1 MKQIVVLD
9 GKTLGNVDFS
19 KLNEFGNVTYYD
31 LTSSNEV
38 EERIKNANIVLTN
51 KVVLNENNLKNA
63 KNLELICEMATGFNN
78 IDVNYAKENN
88 IAVTNVAGY
97 STNTVAQHTF
107 AMALNLY
114 DKIAYF
120 DNYVKSK
127 EYSRSNVFTNVDEV
141 YKDIN
146 GKVWGIVGLGA
157 IGKRV
162 AKIAEAF
169 GCEVVYY
176 STSGKNSN
184 SEYRRVDFKEL
195 LEISDI
201 ISIHAPLN
209 ENTKGL
215 MNYEAFKGMKNDS
228 ILINMGR
235 GPIVVDADLAKAI
248 DENLI
253 GGAGLDVFEIEPMQE
268 NNPLLSIKNK
278 EKLVLSPH
286 IAWASEEARNRLF
299 NDLLENIRVYNKGE
313 IKNRVLIYV

>member
-9 GKTLGNVDFS
+9 GRTLGNVDFS

-63 KNLELICEMATGFNN
+63 KNIELICEMATGFNN
-78 IDVNYAKENN
+78 IDVKYAKENN

-141 YKDIN
+141 YRDIN
-146 GKVWGIVGLGA
+146 EKVWGIVGFGA
-157 IGKRV
+157 IGKKV
-162 AKIAEAF
+162 AKIADAF
-169 GCEVVYY
+169 GCKVIYY

-184 SEYRRVDFKEL
+184 SEYDRVSFEEL
-195 LEISDI
+195 LEKADV

-209 ENTKGL
+209 ENTKNL
-215 MNYEAFKGMKNDS
+215 MNYEAFKKMKKDS

-235 GPIVVDADLAKAI
+235 GPIVVDEDLAKAI

-253 GGAGLDVFEIEPMQE
+253 GGAGLDVFEIEPIPE
-268 NNPLLSIKNK
+268 SNPLLSIKNK

-313 IKNRVLIYV
+313 MKNRVEC

>member
-19 KLNEFGNVTYYD
+19 KLNEFGNATYYD

-253 GGAGLDVFEIEPMQE
+253 GGAGLDVFEIEPMPE

-313 IKNRVLIYV
+313 IKNRVEC